1 MTKFVRYTANF
12 ICFFLINVHLNAS
25 QISNDYNNQLLGTLY
40 ADYNNDFLSWK
51 KLPQFEDYVDPSSL
65 HMNQIITGEKFNFS
79 DLNENFTLRLIDKLE
94 RLKNDD
100 CSLLEIDSA
109 YYIFEETLAKS
120 INFWMKYCLKEDV
133 QKQKIVIDQRFKNIS
148 LLNELYLGFLNNEI
162 QVISDLYVKIAND
175 EQLLRLFNSKELNLI
190 NKIFTSFEF
199 EFPLEELTVNDTS
212 LNNMTIKLDQDFQ
225 INNFK
230 DLIFLQAYQTS
241 IYYYYSRQ
249 YKQSLALMAYLSNN
263 DLKNKSYYEYQ
274 LISFLAELNPNNESL
289 KAIEDFI
296 FTNTKFSFF
305 KNYLYLKTATE
316 FDIEINQLKNFFKQ
330 INFLGDWQTIELALL
345 VAIEM
350 YSHNLNTEALEF
362 IENCCF
368 DSINSSDDPL
378 HLFKYG
384 ILLERNGKIKS
395 SEKIIQK
402 SLDISDNSYP
412 YILNYLA
419 YLWVDN
425 NRNLDKAE
433 KMLIKAVE
441 DSNYEDG
448 AIIDSLGWLYFKKD
462 DLKLAEKWISDAYRL
477 EPSEPEIIDHLSQ
490 IYLKLG
496 RYKESK
502 FLDNKILLFH
512 KDYFKIDEIK
522 ERNENS

>member
-1 MTKFVRYTANF
+1 ML
-12 ICFFLINVHLNAS
+12 FLINVHLNAS

-51 KLPQFEDYVDPSSL
+51 KLPQFEDYADPSSL

-79 DLNENFTLRLIDKLE
+79 DLNENFTLQLIDKLE

-133 QKQKIVIDQRFKNIS
+133 QKQNIVIDQRFKNIS

-296 FTNTKFSFF
+296 FTNTKFSF
-305 KNYLYLKTATE
+305 L
-316 FDIEINQLKNFFKQ
+316 
-330 INFLGDWQTIELALL
+330 
-345 VAIEM
+345 
-350 YSHNLNTEALEF
+350 
-362 IENCCF
+362 
-368 DSINSSDDPL
+368 
-378 HLFKYG
+378 
-384 ILLERNGKIKS
+384 R
-395 SEKIIQK
+395 II
-402 SLDISDNSYP
+402 YT
-412 YILNYLA
+412 
-419 YLWVDN
+419 
-425 NRNLDKAE
+425 
-433 KMLIKAVE
+433 
-441 DSNYEDG
+441 
-448 AIIDSLGWLYFKKD
+448 
-462 DLKLAEKWISDAYRL
+462 
-477 EPSEPEIIDHLSQ
+477 
-490 IYLKLG
+490 
-496 RYKESK
+496 
-502 FLDNKILLFH
+502 
-512 KDYFKIDEIK
+512 
-522 ERNENS
+522 

>member
-1 MTKFVRYTANF
+1 MIKFVRYIANF

-25 QISNDYNNQLLGTLY
+25 QISTANNNQLLGTLY

-51 KLPQFEDYVDPSSL
+51 KLPPFEEYADPSSL
-65 HMNQIITGEKFNFS
+65 HMNQIIVGEKFNKY
-79 DLNENFTLRLIDKLE
+79 DLNDNFTLLLINKLE
-94 RLKNDD
+94 KINNGD
-100 CSLLEIDSA
+100 CSPLKTDDA
-109 YYIFEETLAKS
+109 YYTFEETLAKS
-120 INFWMKYCLKEDV
+120 INFWMNYC
-133 QKQKIVIDQRFKNIS
+133 QKDDSQNEKISIDQRFKNIS
-148 LLNELYLGFLNNEI
+148 ILNELYLGFLNEDL
-162 QVISDLYVKIAND
+162 QVISDKYTRIAND
-175 EQLLRLFNSKELNLI
+175 DQLMGLFNSKELNLL
-190 NKIFTSFEF
+190 NKIFTLFEF
-199 EFPLEELTVNDTS
+199 DFPLEELTVNDTS
-212 LNNMTIKLDQDFQ
+212 LNNLTIKLDQDFQ

-249 YKQSLALMAYLSNN
+249 YKQSLALMAFLSDN

-274 LISFLAELNPNNESL
+274 LVSFLAELNPNDESL
-289 KAIEDFI
+289 KAIEDFS
-296 FTNTKFSFF
+296 FTNTKFTFF

-316 FDIEINQLKNFFKQ
+316 FDLEINQLKNFFKQ
-330 INFLGDWQTIELALL
+330 INMFGDWQTIELALV

-350 YSHNLNTEALEF
+350 YSQNLNKEALEF
-362 IENCCF
+362 IENCCY
-368 DSINSSDDPL
+368 DTINSSEDPL
-378 HLFKYG
+378 QLFKYG

-402 SLDISDNSYP
+402 SLDISNNSYP

-425 NRNLDKAE
+425 NRNLEKAE
-433 KMLIKAVE
+433 KMLTKAVE
-441 DSNYEDG
+441 DSNYQDG
-448 AIIDSLGWLYFKKD
+448 AIIDSLGWLYFKKG

-490 IYLKLG
+490 IYLKQG
-496 RYKESK
+496 RYKEAK

-512 KDYFKIDEIK
+512 QDYFKIDEIK

>member
-1 MTKFVRYTANF
+1 M
-12 ICFFLINVHLNAS
+12 NAS

-51 KLPQFEDYVDPSSL
+51 KLPQFEDYADPSSL

-79 DLNENFTLRLIDKLE
+79 ELNENFTLRLIDKLE

-133 QKQKIVIDQRFKNIS
+133 QKQNIVIDQRFKNIS

-289 KAIEDFI
+289 KAIEDF
-296 FTNTKFSFF
+296 
-305 KNYLYLKTATE
+305 
-316 FDIEINQLKNFFKQ
+316 
-330 INFLGDWQTIELALL
+330 
-345 VAIEM
+345 
-350 YSHNLNTEALEF
+350 
-362 IENCCF
+362 
-368 DSINSSDDPL
+368 
-378 HLFKYG
+378 
-384 ILLERNGKIKS
+384 
-395 SEKIIQK
+395 
-402 SLDISDNSYP
+402 
-412 YILNYLA
+412 
-419 YLWVDN
+419 
-425 NRNLDKAE
+425 
-433 KMLIKAVE
+433 
-441 DSNYEDG
+441 
-448 AIIDSLGWLYFKKD
+448 KK
-462 DLKLAEKWISDAYRL
+462 L
-477 EPSEPEIIDHLSQ
+477 
-490 IYLKLG
+490 
-496 RYKESK
+496 
-502 FLDNKILLFH
+502 
-512 KDYFKIDEIK
+512 
-522 ERNENS
+522 